1 MNERKSTSNGEVAN
15 ELVSATSGPN
25 AGPAGPPA
33 IASRKG
39 FYTEL
44 KAGKRY
50 SWCSCGR
57 SGMQPFCDGSHAGTG
72 FQPVAFKAERDEEVI
87 LCGCK
92 HTGTPPF
99 CDGTHSNLP
108 GGYRTDDPASPE
120 NRRIAAVTP
129 GSGPVVKLD
138 GACYL
143 FSTTRASLKTR
154 DTMRYCAVISP
165 AHGALFQ
172 SQFYAVIT
180 GRSPVISADGRH
192 TVLFVSEGSGEVEI
206 SGRGFA
212 VEPRTGLYV
221 RPEEAYRIES
231 RGAGP
236 LKLYISNG
244 PGSEDLAWLDHMPRN
259 FDADHAHRLAS
270 VDPSQRHRMA
280 ERSYQ
285 MLIAREHGSTVVT
298 QFIGNIPLSKAEPHK
313 HLYEEA
319 LIFLNGTGV
328 VWTERTKTD
337 IAAGDV
343 LFLPRKQTHSVECT
357 TPGGFDV
364 VGVIYPGDNPAINY

>member
-1 MNERKSTSNGEVAN
+1 MSEQQ
-15 ELVSATSGPN
+15 
-25 AGPAGPPA
+25 PASPGKPT
-33 IASRKG
+33 IASPKG
-39 FYTEL
+39 FCIEL
-44 KAGKRY
+44 RAGKRY

-57 SGMQPFCDGSHAGTG
+57 SATQPFCDGSHVGTG
-72 FQPVAFKAERDEEVI
+72 FQPVTFKAERDEDVI

-120 NRRIAAVTP
+120 NERVAPVAA
-129 GSGPVVKLD
+129 GSDPVVRLD

-143 FSTTRASLKTR
+143 FSTARAPLKTR
-154 DTMRYCAVISP
+154 DAMRYCAVISP

-172 SQFYAVIT
+172 SQFYAVIQ

-206 SGRGFA
+206 SGHRFT
-212 VEPRTGLYV
+212 VEPRTGVYV
-221 RPEEAYRIES
+221 LPDEAYRIES
-231 RGAGP
+231 RGAEP
-236 LKLYISNG
+236 MKVFISNG
-244 PGSEDLAWLDHMPRN
+244 PGSEDLAWLEQMPTN
-259 FDADHAHRLAS
+259 FSTEHPHRVAS

-285 MLIAREHGSTVVT
+285 LLISREHGSVVMT
-298 QFIGNIPLSKAEPHK
+298 QFIGNIPLSKAESHR

-328 VWTERTKTD
+328 VWTENVKTG

-343 LFLPRKQTHSVECT
+343 LFLPRKQLHSVECT
-357 TPGGFDV
+357 TEGGFDV